1 MTSRKCPLCGRRR
14 AGRACPALGHR
25 ICAVCCG
32 TKRQAEI
39 DCPPDCGYLAAAQ
52 AHPPA
57 VVQRQRERDVL
68 FLLPMVHELSGLQQ
82 DLLLLIQALL
92 RRDRAETP
100 GLVDGD
106 VEHAARSLAETCETA
121 SRGIIY
127 EHAAGYAAAERLK
140 EHIWKLIE
148 AVREEAEGPGFSN
161 ADVAAVLRCIER
173 GARDAR
179 TVLPGGDT
187 AWLDLLQRLLAD
199 DKRERERTPDGRSA
213 PGDSG
218 LIVTG

>member
-39 DCPPDCGYLAAAQ
+39 DCPPDCGYLAASQ

-148 AVREEAEGPGFSN
+148 AVREEAEGPGFGN

-199 DKRERERTPDGRSA
+199 DKRERERTPDGRTA
-213 PGDSG
+213 LGDSG